1 MKVNLML
8 SPPPFYKLIVCL
20 LLTSICGNR
29 MFAQSCDPACEDLSN
44 LTVTTHINAHLLP
57 QPDRNIGSADSS
69 WSDYFMNG
77 IFYIEEQGVGDDLRI
92 MMLNGHRF
100 LHTTGNATGMESPTG
115 LFLGEYAGEDVDAT
129 SNGCVGIG
137 YRALEQFVS
146 TDHNTAVGFFAMS
159 AGDAGDKNTMVG
171 NRAGQNIDGGD
182 SNTGIGQ
189 NVFYRSGT
197 ITNYIEGIG
206 NVGIGATSDNIGVFG
221 NLYDGNY
228 NTAVGFNSVKSLTT
242 GDENTILGYNAGA
255 DLTFGDQNIF
265 IGSGASSG
273 DNGTTNGTGN
283 IVIGINEDLH
293 SSSASNRMNIGGVL
307 YADLSANKVS
317 IGNSG
322 SALSNTFNVGAND
335 EFQIDNTGVIKEYN
349 NLTTDGLGVPVIL
362 NVLTLSDQAGSI
374 TNGMLLED
382 APAGVYRV
390 TYQGV
395 VTVAADVGSA
405 LSFKVRYTDADIT
418 SGTVDAPSTNITG
431 NNSTTSNTVGSANF
445 SGVVLIQVADAS
457 DIKYIVSRASESSG
471 SMEYSLRVLLER
483 IQ

>member
-1 MKVNLML
+1 
-8 SPPPFYKLIVCL
+8 
-20 LLTSICGNR
+20 
-29 MFAQSCDPACEDLSN
+29 
-44 LTVTTHINAHLLP
+44 
-57 QPDRNIGSADSS
+57 
-69 WSDYFMNG
+69 
-77 IFYIEEQGVGDDLRI
+77 
-92 MMLNGHRF
+92 
-100 LHTTGNATGMESPTG
+100 
-115 LFLGEYAGEDVDAT
+115 
-129 SNGCVGIG
+129 
-137 YRALEQFVS
+137 
-146 TDHNTAVGFFAMS
+146 
-159 AGDAGDKNTMVG
+159 
-171 NRAGQNIDGGD
+171 
-182 SNTGIGQ
+182 
-189 NVFYRSGT
+189 
-197 ITNYIEGIG
+197 
-206 NVGIGATSDNIGVFG
+206 
-221 NLYDGNY
+221 
-228 NTAVGFNSVKSLTT
+228 T